1 MSVCLTL
8 VCLWQSWEL
17 STGLQSLR
25 LTSKCA
31 LLILQESRFP
41 PGWRTTGWL
50 DCAGSIF
57 TRSGFKLTL
66 KLLLETHLKL
76 NCRQGFSRYETVCT
90 LCESL
95 VGSPT
100 GPHQQEDEQKT
111 SPATP
116 RSHRCTLPPH
126 ATRLHHLGALFL
138 TNTFNAPISQVPG
151 V

>member
-1 MSVCLTL
+1 MCLIL
-8 VCLWQSWEL
+8 VYLWQRWEL

-31 LLILQESRFP
+31 LLFLQESRFP

-50 DCAGSIF
+50 DRAGKIF
-57 TRSGFKLTL
+57 NRSGFKLSL

-76 NCRQGFSRYETVCT
+76 NCRQGFSRNKTVRM

-95 VGSPT
+95 VGNPT
-100 GPHQQEDEQKT
+100 GPHQQEAKQKT

-116 RSHRCTLPPH
+116 RSHHCALPPR
-126 ATRLHHLGALFL
+126 AAWLHHLGALFL
-138 TNTFNAPISQVPG
+138 TNAFNAPISQVPD